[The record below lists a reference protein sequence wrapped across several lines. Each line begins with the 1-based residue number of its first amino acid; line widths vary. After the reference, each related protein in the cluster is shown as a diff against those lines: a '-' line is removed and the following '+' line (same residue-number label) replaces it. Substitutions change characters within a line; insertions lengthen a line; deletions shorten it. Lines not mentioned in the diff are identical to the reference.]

1 MSEMVWQRIT
11 QARNPKRP
19 TAKYYIEQLFED
31 FLELAGDRFYGED
44 LAIVSGIGLF
54 EGMPVTVIGQEKG
67 VDTADKVKRNFGCAN
82 PEGYRKSLR
91 LMKQA
96 EKFHRPVI
104 CFVDTQG
111 AYCGVGAEERGI
123 ARAIAENL
131 YEMSRL
137 RTPIISVFIGEG
149 GSGGAVALAVADKIA
164 MLENAVYSILSP
176 EGFASILWKDS
187 SRAKEAASL
196 MKMTADEVKQYGII
210 DQVIPEPNGSA
221 DLSPQETAEGIRAF
235 LSASLEE
242 LSAMSL
248 EELLERRYSRFRSM
262 GQEYI
267 DYL

>member
-1 MSEMVWQRIT
+1 M
-11 QARNPKRP
+11 
-19 TAKYYIEQLFED
+19 
-31 FLELAGDRFYGED
+31 
-44 LAIVSGIGLF
+44 
-54 EGMPVTVIGQEKG
+54 
-67 VDTADKVKRNFGCAN
+67 
-82 PEGYRKSLR
+82 
-91 LMKQA
+91 
-96 EKFHRPVI
+96 
-104 CFVDTQG
+104 
-111 AYCGVGAEERGI
+111 
-123 ARAIAENL
+123 
-131 YEMSRL
+131 